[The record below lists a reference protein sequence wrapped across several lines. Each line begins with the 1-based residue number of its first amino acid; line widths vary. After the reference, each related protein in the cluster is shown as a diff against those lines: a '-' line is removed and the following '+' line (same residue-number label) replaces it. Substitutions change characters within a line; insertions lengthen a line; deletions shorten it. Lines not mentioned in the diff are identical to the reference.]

1 MQHIYKTHLIM
12 KPPELQF
19 IHALMDKKV
28 GPSLARYPLLFRVS

>member
-19 IHALMDKKV
+19 IHALMDKK
-28 GPSLARYPLLFRVS
+28 ARSSVDFANSVY